1 MKRPEDT
8 IALIAVSSVSPR
20 TTVVNQNGQK
30 VKSILSQKENR
41 WYRLWRL
48 MSSLVPRER
57 IDAARKLG
65 NPTRK
70 RGKWV

>member
-1 MKRPEDT
+1 MLWRVPMKRPEDT

-30 VKSILSQKENR
+30 VKSILSQKENS

-48 MSSLVPRER
+48 LSSLVPRER
-57 IDAARKLG
+57 IDAA
-65 NPTRK
+65 
-70 RGKWV
+70 

>member
-1 MKRPEDT
+1 MLWRVPMKRPEDT
-8 IALIAVSSVSPR
+8 IALIAVSASSHS
-20 TTVVNQNGQK
+20 TVMKPNGQK

-57 IDAARKLG
+57 IDAA
-65 NPTRK
+65 
-70 RGKWV
+70 